1 MTTCYL
7 GNCTGGIAVESLSVG
22 ADDMG
27 QGKAAM
33 ATGTGQPEY
42 TSLRLTAGSGFEN
55 MSDNLDQRSSLTI
68 VVGLA
73 AKNSFKFLSKWC
85 FV

>member
-27 QGKAAM
+27 QGKAAI
-33 ATGTGQPEY
+33 ATGTGHPEY
-42 TSLRLTAGSGFEN
+42 ASLCLTAGSGFEN
-55 MSDNLDQRSSLTI
+55 MSDNLEQRSSFTI

-73 AKNSFKFLSKWC
+73 AKSFY
-85 FV
+85 